1 MNQPPR
7 RARPSTPHPTV
18 PPPLPDEPSA
28 VKRVVRGIEPWQKVL
43 AALVV
48 VFAAGGTTY
57 SLAASKADVT
67 ALDQVRVGAAANLAS
82 STAGTTAQLGA
93 LAAQVQDLRT
103 HQAAVDATLAALTD
117 TAGRLSATTDRMFLQ
132 LVEVARTTG
141 ARQVPAAPPPER
153 TPP

>member
-1 MNQPPR
+1 MSLPPR
-7 RARPSTPHPTV
+7 ARSVTPAPTI

-28 VKRVVRGIEPWQKVL
+28 VQRIVAVVETWKALLAVAVVLLGAGAAAYAWQL
-43 AALVV
+43 
-48 VFAAGGTTY
+48 G
-57 SLAASKADVT
+57 KADVA

-103 HQAAVDATLAALTD
+103 HQAAVDASLAALTD
-117 TAGRLSATTDRMFLQ
+117 ATGRLGATTDRMFLQ

>member
-1 MNQPPR
+1 MAPPR
-7 RARPSTPHPTV
+7 YPRPSTPHPTV
-18 PPPLPDEPSA
+18 PPPIGVEVAAKRLELWKLFVGAAVVMVSA
-28 VKRVVRGIEPWQKVL
+28 GVTAHTL
-43 AALVV
+43 
-48 VFAAGGTTY
+48 FAG
-57 SLAASKADVT
+57 KADVA
-67 ALDQVRVGAAANLAS
+67 ALDEVRAGAAANLAS
-82 STAGTTAQLGA
+82 STAGTNAQLGA

-103 HQAAVDATLAALTD
+103 HQAALDASLAALTD